1 MTADTARLRL
11 GGSSLPPEES
21 KKPLH
26 SSQRPLALQSTTA
39 LQEITKTVH
48 QFSVKSTKKGEAA
61 QPVSQEIL
69 SLGNSVARRQNV
81 LGLIVASRKK
91 CRSVC

>member
-1 MTADTARLRL
+1 MTADTARLIRL

-61 QPVSQEIL
+61 QPAAPSP
-69 SLGNSVARRQNV
+69 SVPYACAE
-81 LGLIVASRKK
+81 LLLAIVTTNG
-91 CRSVC
+91 